1 MAKTPRVYWDACA
14 WIAYI
19 NQEKA
24 APKSDGGTEDRF
36 AMCAEILRM
45 AQDGKLEIV
54 TSAFTLAE
62 VCKSSEV
69 KDSPLDNLPA
79 FFEKSYILI
88 VPVDMAIGRRA
99 QNLQTSGL
107 VNLKPPDAVHLAS
120 AQRAAVSELHTFD
133 DKILNL
139 DGKITGADE
148 KPMRI
153 CKPTEGK
160 PHGPLFDEENNG
172 NVRKNPT

>member
-1 MAKTPRVYWDACA
+1 MVKVVRVYWDACA

-24 APKSDGGTEDRF
+24 IALPDGGTENRF
-36 AMCAEILRM
+36 NMCSEVLKI

-62 VCKSSEV
+62 VCKNPEI
-69 KDSPLDNLPA
+69 KDSPLDHLPS
-79 FFEKSYILI
+79 FFEKSYILT

-99 QNLQTSGL
+99 QEMQASGL
-107 VNLKPPDAVHLAS
+107 INLKPPDAIHLAS
-120 AQRAAVSELHTFD
+120 ARRAAVSELHTFD
-133 DKILNL
+133 GKILNL
-139 DGKITGADE
+139 DGQIAGADGQ
-148 KPMRI
+148 PMKI

-160 PHGPLFDEENNG
+160 PLGPLFEDNDNG
-172 NVRKNPT
+172 KD